1 MKPKIATNKNSLKHK
16 LHEII
21 FESDTSAGRLFDV
34 CLVILILVSVL
45 VVLLESVPSIKSDYG
60 RALYKIEW
68 FFTVIFIVE
77 YVLRIYC
84 SERPMKYVTSVFGII
99 DLLACIPTPLSV
111 IYPGAQSLLIV
122 RAFRLLRIFRIFKL
136 GWYFNEGVLLIDALK
151 AGRAKIT
158 VFLFAVTIII
168 TVAGSAMY
176 LIEGP
181 TAGFVSIPVS
191 MYWAV
196 VTLTTVGY
204 GDIAPKTGFG
214 QFLASAIMI
223 LGYAIIAVP
232 TGILTSEL
240 TTRRQRKAVTNII
253 CLGCGAE
260 GHDPD
265 AVYCKYCGRKLPT
278 VSVQT
283 PT

>member
-1 MKPKIATNKNSLKHK
+1 MKPKAPINKNSFKYK
-16 LHEII
+16 LHNIV
-21 FESDTSAGRLFDV
+21 FESDTFAGKLFDV
-34 CLVILILVSVL
+34 FLVILILASIL
-45 VVLLESVPSIKSDYG
+45 VVLLESVPSIKAEYG
-60 RALYKIEW
+60 ATLYVFEW
-68 FFTVIFIVE
+68 FFTVIFIIE
-77 YVLRIYC
+77 YILRIYC
-84 SERPMKYVTSVFGII
+84 IEEPLKYMTSVFGII

-122 RAFRLLRIFRIFKL
+122 RSFRLLRIFRIFKL

-151 AGRAKIT
+151 GGRAKIT
-158 VFLFAVTIII
+158 VFLFTVTIII

-181 TAGFVSIPVS
+181 ESGFVSIPHG

-204 GDIAPKTGFG
+204 GDIAPRTGFG

-240 TTRRQRKAVTNII
+240 TTRQRKTTFNNIA

-265 AVYCKYCGRKLPT
+265 AKYCKYCGHALVTRG
-278 VSVQT
+278 
-283 PT
+283 